1 MQFHILGRVVHSRV
15 ARAAA
20 GAAAVAVGLCLLIA
34 ADAFVD
40 AGRQLPR
47 LLLVGIVG
55 SLGGWYSAV
64 GGASKDAPI
73 EGFET
78 LKFFRSPVV
87 AALFALLLSP
97 FEPDPIVIA
106 FAALGFTI
114 ATLETYKT
122 FCFPSKPRG
131 KFAGKLIHHPEMLIR
146 RRLFAPIY
154 AAIWVTLLASFLVGH
169 VMSG

>member
-1 MQFHILGRVVHSRV
+1 VLGIL
-15 ARAAA
+15 
-20 GAAAVAVGLCLLIA
+20 LLIA
-34 ADAFVD
+34 ADALVD

-47 LLLVGIVG
+47 LLLVAMVG

-87 AALFALLLSP
+87 ASLWALLLSP
-97 FEPDPIVIA
+97 FEANPVVIA
-106 FAALGFTI
+106 CAALGFTI

-131 KFAGKLIHHPEMLIR
+131 KFAGKPIHHPDMLVR
-146 RRLFAPIY
+146 RRRFVPLY
-154 AAIWVTLLASFLVGH
+154 ATIWIAVLAFLVAG
-169 VMSG
+169 M